1 MFLKSLMNKP
11 ILAIGILLMSIFL
24 MNTFTD
30 GGLWNRD
37 RLKPTSC
44 KAVLV
49 KLDRRIPGG
58 WTTSCDGENLNL
70 AVSHM
75 AAKKEPTDLETV
87 RKIVYRELA
96 NSLVL
101 VAKNSPSDNLER
113 TPWVSIRYVHPL
125 LEVGALS
132 EGKFV
137 VKFATIKNKQ
147 MLMNHLQA
155 TVKVKE
161 LIKK

>member
-1 MFLKSLMNKP
+1 MLLKSLMNKP
-11 ILAIGILLMSIFL
+11 ILAIGILLMTIFL

-37 RLKPTSC
+37 RLNPTSC

-49 KLDRRIPGG
+49 KLDRRVSGG
-58 WTTSCDGENLNL
+58 WTTSCDGQNLNL
-70 AVSHM
+70 AISHVVGE
-75 AAKKEPTDLETV
+75 KEPTDIKTV

-96 NSLVL
+96 NSLVFI
-101 VAKNSPSDNLER
+101 AKNSPSDNLER
-113 TPWVSIRYVHPL
+113 TPWVSIRYVHPK
-125 LEVGALS
+125 LEVGARS

-147 MLMNHLQA
+147 MLMNHLKA
-155 TVKVKE
+155 TVQVKE
-161 LIKK
+161 LIK

>member
-1 MFLKSLMNKP
+1 
-11 ILAIGILLMSIFL
+11 

>member
-11 ILAIGILLMSIFL
+11 ILAVGILLMSIFL

-37 RLKPTSC
+37 KLNPTSC

-49 KLDRRIPGG
+49 KLDRRVSGG
-58 WTTSCDGENLNL
+58 WSTSCDGENLNL
-70 AVSHM
+70 AIGHVVSE
-75 AAKKEPTDLETV
+75 KEPTDLETI

-96 NSLVL
+96 NSLVF

-113 TPWVSIRYVHPL
+113 VPWVSIRYVHPK

-132 EGKFV
+132 EGIYV
-137 VKFATIKNKQ
+137 VKFATIKNKE
-147 MLMNHLQA
+147 MLMKHLQA

-161 LIKK
+161 LIK